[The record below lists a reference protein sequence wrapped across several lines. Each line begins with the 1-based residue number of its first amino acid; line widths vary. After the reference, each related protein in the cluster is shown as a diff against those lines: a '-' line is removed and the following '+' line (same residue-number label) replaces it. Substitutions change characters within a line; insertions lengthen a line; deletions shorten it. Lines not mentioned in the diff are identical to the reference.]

1 MSLTIIHTLNQWK
14 IPIFDIK
21 SFQLPTAIIPKLV
34 PSPRLHLRIR
44 VWLEHAQV
52 WRKQGQG
59 SGDWG
64 RAKICQEIVTENLIS
79 DNWLGMNSR
88 NTFVIQKQNNN
99 ANLNSIQSHFHY
111 IIIFFLF
118 IKFGFGFLQ
127 CQCCSNLNSFKWVKP
142 KYFYKSPS
150 CQLKNLTSTSISIKI
165 LQWIQFVNLCIYMNS
180 VLCVACKID
189 LI

>member
-34 PSPRLHLRIR
+34 PPPRLHLRLR

-111 IIIFFLF
+111 IIIFFCSSNLDLDSFSASVARTWTLF
-118 IKFGFGFLQ
+118 NE
-127 CQCCSNLNSFKWVKP
+127 SNLN
-142 KYFYKSPS
+142 
-150 CQLKNLTSTSISIKI
+150 ISIK
-165 LQWIQFVNLCIYMNS
+165 VRAAN
-180 VLCVACKID
+180 
-189 LI
+189 